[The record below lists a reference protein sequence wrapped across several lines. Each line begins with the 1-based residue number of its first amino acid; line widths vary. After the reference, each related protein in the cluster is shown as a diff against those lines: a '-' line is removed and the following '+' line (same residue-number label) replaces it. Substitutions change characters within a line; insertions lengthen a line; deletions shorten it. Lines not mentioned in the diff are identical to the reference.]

1 VIESSITSSLEDK
14 FSDVDE
20 DITVRKS
27 SIKGL
32 NCSSS
37 DSSQDDDEDEEFK
50 MPAKGAG
57 SRQLNYQGFH

>member
-1 VIESSITSSLEDK
+1 MIESSVTSSLEDK
-14 FSDVDE
+14 FSDDDE

-37 DSSQDDDEDEEFK
+37 DSSRDDDDEEFK

>member
-1 VIESSITSSLEDK
+1 VIESSVSSSLQDK
-14 FSDVDE
+14 FSDDDE

-37 DSSQDDDEDEEFK
+37 DSSQEDDDDEDFK
-50 MPAKGAG
+50 MPAKVAAG
-57 SRQLNYQGFH
+57 